1 MSLWTSIRDLGESA
15 AVLAGNYLLPG
26 SAAITSHLT
35 SQGSQEQLRSPL
47 GQMAQLGSG
56 GYGGYEGNLS
66 NFGSIFG
73 GGGGTAAGMGGA
85 QGLSFDG
92 AGAGLSGAGMEGTGA
107 GLTASGLGGGY
118 DLFGAGASTG
128 AGLGGAGMDA
138 TGAGLTGGFG
148 GGGSS
153 IQEML
158 SRQFGQLGGGGAGA
172 GGGGMPS
179 WLKQGL
185 GGLQLAG
192 GLQQYQAQSQR
203 QAQQQGYAQQMQ
215 QLMANPSSVE
225 SLPGYNAGLRAVQHK
240 GRAEGFGGS
249 GSMAAALA
257 GYGGQQYQQQLSNLA
272 SLQGGSQPVG
282 SPMMGLVGAGTGAYN
297 LFGGGG
303 GGAGAAPN
311 LYSLFG

>member
-1 MSLWTSIRDLGESA
+1 
-15 AVLAGNYLLPG
+15 
-26 SAAITSHLT
+26 
-35 SQGSQEQLRSPL
+35 
-47 GQMAQLGSG
+47 
-56 GYGGYEGNLS
+56 
-66 NFGSIFG
+66 
-73 GGGGTAAGMGGA
+73 
-85 QGLSFDG
+85 
-92 AGAGLSGAGMEGTGA
+92 MEGTGA
-107 GLTASGLGGGY
+107 GLTAGGYGGGY

-148 GGGSS
+148 GGGGGSS

-158 SRQFGQLGGGGAGA
+158 RRQFGQLGGGGAGA

-203 QAQQQGYAQQMQ
+203 QAQQQAYAQQMQ
-215 QLMANPSSVE
+215 QLMANPSQVE
-225 SLPGYNAGLRAVQHK
+225 GLPGYQAGLRAVQRK

-272 SLQGGSQPVG
+272 ALQGGSQPVG

-297 LFGGGG
+297 LFG
-303 GGAGAAPN
+303 
-311 LYSLFG
+311 

>member
-66 NFGSIFG
+66 NYGSIFG

-225 SLPGYNAGLRAVQHK
+225 SLPGYNAGLRAVQRK

-303 GGAGAAPN
+303 GGGGAAN